1 MSLAEHPPG
10 KPNGYIPWPD
20 RQTFAQLA
28 HSPRFKVPR
37 PGRQD
42 VVVHVDRVRAAPAL
56 SPNISMNL
64 GIGAI
69 GLGLWG
75 FLFPRHVKKTLGV
88 RAPSPLI
95 QAVFGLREL
104 FTGFTLAA
112 DPTRAD
118 MLWARVAGDAFDIF
132 ALKVLDQRRNPQ
144 RGAVRAALGFVVAI
158 TALDVI
164 TAFRMTNVERN
175 CQEGRR

>member
-20 RQTFAQLA
+20 RETFQQLPR
-28 HSPRFKVPR
+28 SPRFMIPR
-37 PGRQD
+37 PGRRD
-42 VVVHVDRVRAAPAL
+42 VVVHVDRVRASPAL
-56 SPNISMNL
+56 SPNLSMNL

-88 RAPSPLI
+88 RAPSPVV

-118 MLWARVAGDAFDIF
+118 MLWARVAGDIFDIT
-132 ALKVLDQRRNPQ
+132 ALKVLDHRRNPQ
-144 RGAVRAALGFVVAI
+144 RGVVRSALGVVVAI

-164 TAFRMTNVERN
+164 TAFRMTNVQRN
-175 CQEGRR
+175 CEEGRQ